1 MGRKRNNR
9 RMNRINTDILKEY
22 WGRLIDLF
30 PIISVWLLVNAYLNE
45 IDGFITGLWGGLFIL
60 KANGWIDTLFIFIAA
75 ISIWKFIQIER
86 NRLYRISYEH
96 VICVL
101 IFLEIYAR
109 VRFNWGYDGHTL
121 ASFFSLPCL
130 SWADIPCILI
140 CIALFR
146 GIRLDVLMQSL
157 QDQASENNDEPIT
170 NPQDD
175 RLDFRSKVQNVV
187 DILNTSNIAVNK
199 SYSIGVV
206 GEWGKGKTSF
216 MNLVKYELKKGENNK
231 RWIIVDFNPHRS
243 ATAGDIQ
250 RDFLNAF
257 SYELGKYY
265 SGFSHLFSR
274 YIRALSLDGSP
285 SYVKL
290 FTNIF
295 SSTRNELREKIRNV
309 IKRNDYNIVVFID
322 DFDRLN
328 RDEIIEV
335 FKLIDLN
342 ASFPNTFFITGYDE
356 TYVNRLLE
364 DDSYANKYFN
374 RKIRLTI
381 RKEKIIHA
389 FWHLCKRINFDDKD
403 LNTQKD
409 RDNTNKLK
417 STFEK
422 AIKDNFSNVRE
433 LKKYVNMVNSIPNDT
448 WEQVDIF
455 DMGILMILRYKYFNI
470 YIDLMYKINLTL
482 QKGKNSNESIFA
494 QRSEKVN
501 KHSANANNL
510 INLLFPLTTSTQGNV
525 ILSKIQKTDPEHKK
539 IIWDKQFNKYFVLDY
554 KAPSNVTNSKGRE
567 EQRENG
573 KK

>member
-1 MGRKRNNR
+1 MKK
-9 RMNRINTDILKEY
+9 IHSDILKE
-22 WGRLIDLF
+22 GTERLIDLF

-60 KANGWIDTLFIFIAA
+60 KTNGWIDVLFLSFALIC
-75 ISIWKFIQIER
+75 IWKFAQVVR
-86 NRLYRISYEH
+86 NVRYRISFEH
-96 VICVL
+96 GLC
-101 IFLEIYAR
+101 IFLLLLLLLRIR
-109 VRFNWGYDGHTL
+109 TGILYDGHPL
-121 ASFFSLPCL
+121 ASYYTVPCV
-130 SWADIPCILI
+130 SWADVPCILI

-146 GIRLDVLMQSL
+146 GVLFDVLKQRI
-157 QDQASENNDEPIT
+157 QNQASENNDEPIT

-175 RLDFRSKVQNVV
+175 RLDFGSKVQNVI
-187 DILNTSNIAVNK
+187 DILYAPNMAVNK

-231 RWIIVDFNPHRS
+231 RWIIVEFNPHRS

-257 SYELGKYY
+257 SYELGKFY

-274 YIRALSLDGSP
+274 YIRALSLNGSP

-295 SSTRNELREKIRNV
+295 SYTRNELREKIRNV

-342 ASFPNTFFITGYDE
+342 ASFPNTFFITGYDDK
-356 TYVNRLLE
+356 YVNRLLE
-364 DDSYANKYFN
+364 GDTYANKYFN
-374 RKIRLTI
+374 RRIRLTI
-381 RKEKIIHA
+381 RKEKITHA
-389 FWHLCKRINFDDKD
+389 FWHLCKRINFDDKN
-403 LNTQKD
+403 LNTQRD
-409 RDNTNKLK
+409 RDNSNNLK

-422 AIKDNFSNVRE
+422 AIKDNFSNLRE
-433 LKKYVNMVNSIPNDT
+433 VKKYVNMLKSIPYDT

-455 DMGILMILRYKYFNI
+455 DMGILMILRYKYFDI
-470 YIDLMYKINLTL
+470 YIDVMYGNNLTP
-482 QKGKNSNESIFA
+482 QKGKNSKESIFV
-494 QRSEKVN
+494 QKREKTD
-501 KHSANANNL
+501 KYSANVKNL

-539 IIWDKQFNKYFVLDY
+539 IIWVKQFNKYFVLDY
-554 KAPSNVTNSKGRE
+554 KAPSIITVSKGQE
-567 EQRENG
+567 KQTDN
-573 KK
+573 KKK